1 MPLSPADDATT
12 TVPTVYQLR
21 VVLAGVSPL
30 IWRQLLVPD
39 ETTIAGLHA
48 VLQTAFGWGGEHLHR
63 FVIHG
68 RYYGI
73 AYAGGPGFR
82 DNARQVR
89 LADLGLRPTER
100 FTYDYDFTDG
110 WRLDLRLEQIQT
122 ATPGRTYP
130 RCSGGRRA
138 GPPEGSGGAWAFTE
152 ATEPHL
158 VFAATLRAAE
168 VIGTMLDED
177 ADNTRVCAY
186 RDELAAVA
194 PLLGLE
200 RFDRRTLNRALAEQ
214 APAARNVA

>member
-130 RCSGGRRA
+130 RCTGGRRA

-194 PLLGLE
+194 PLLGLAG
-200 RFDRRTLNRALAEQ
+200 TATWC
-214 APAARNVA
+214 APSPRSVT

>member
-73 AYAGGPGFR
+73 AYAGGLGFR

-214 APAARNVA
+214 VPAARNVA

>member
-214 APAARNVA
+214 ALAARNVA

>member
-1 MPLSPADDATT
+1 VVSSRAWPA
-12 TVPTVYQLR
+12 
-21 VVLAGVSPL
+21 
-30 IWRQLLVPD
+30 
-39 ETTIAGLHA
+39 
-48 VLQTAFGWGGEHLHR
+48 
-63 FVIHG
+63 
-68 RYYGI
+68 
-73 AYAGGPGFR
+73 
-82 DNARQVR
+82 
-89 LADLGLRPTER
+89 
-100 FTYDYDFTDG
+100 DYDFTDG

-130 RCSGGRRA
+130 RCTGGRRA
-138 GPPEGSGGAWAFTE
+138 GPPEGSGGTWAFTE

>member
-100 FTYDYDFTDG
+100 FTYDYDFTDA

-130 RCSGGRRA
+130 RCTGGRRA

>member
-130 RCSGGRRA
+130 RCTGGRRA